1 MTALLSK
8 RMILALRVTICVLV
22 ILACQLPCLLTQ
34 PVGVPATPGV
44 NGEPTNQITG
54 GAPAGP
60 TSESIPGATGEPST
74 AATPVDVIF
83 GSGPFRLLDPTV
95 GLSELSSYKATLTL
109 SFDGTQD
116 NQPSQSS
123 HTFVMRA
130 SQENAAHQ
138 VTIEATGGDP
148 APVLMLEMNGVSY
161 EFNGENNCTA
171 SITEPD
177 SSLTATWEPAGFL
190 SPIIGAEAAEGETI
204 NGLGTD
210 QYTFDERALGE
221 SGFSQSTGQVWV
233 ASETGVVIRYLLT
246 TKAGADYFGEGVDGT
261 LTSEYNLTD
270 INQLV
275 LIELPSGCPG
285 GLVEA
290 PLLPDAQS
298 VRRLPGVTIYSTAGS
313 IQDGLAFYLEQLP
326 ALGWSATGDPAITD
340 SMGVANFVQG
350 EQQLSV
356 IVTSSENML
365 VVHLLMATIPS
376 PEATP

>member
-1 MTALLSK
+1 MLVFFSK
-8 RMILALRVTICVLV
+8 RGVVALRVAVCLLVLS
-22 ILACQLPCLLTQ
+22 ACQPTQ
-34 PVGVPATPGV
+34 SSPQAVGSLATGSPSAG
-44 NGEPTNQITG
+44 TTTDATG
-54 GAPAGP
+54 GVIQVEMEFGP
-60 TSESIPGATGEPST
+60 
-74 AATPVDVIF
+74 
-83 GSGPFRLLDPTV
+83 GPFSLMDPTV
-95 GLSELSSYKATLTL
+95 GLADLSSYKATLRL
-109 SFDGTQD
+109 SFNGTQAG
-116 NQPSQSS
+116 QPSQWS
-123 HTFVMRA
+123 HTYVMLA
-130 SQENAAHQ
+130 NQENAAHQ

-275 LIELPSGCPG
+275 LIELTSGCPG